1 MKPLLLLLKQKI
13 HATLQHK
20 VARNVAWSFGTELF
34 GKLSRLVTLIALAAY
49 IPAVSY
55 GQAMLA
61 LACHEIIRTIMR
73 FGAGAQVVQ
82 CTQQQLASFVENAK
96 ALQWLLSVG
105 LCALQILFGYLLEWF
120 YDDRVLAQ
128 LVQVMA
134 LTYLLFPLVGANTF
148 LIQREGDFRF
158 LSLRNGICITAENLA
173 VAAFAF
179 GGLDVWSVVAGK
191 YVFAILW
198 VAGFHNAPVE
208 RFRARIEPKVMKYL
222 FITSMQLFT
231 TEAIRSLRQ
240 QADLFIAGKVLS
252 AEWMGVYAFARSAGI
267 GLSQTLS
274 QAFTSALYPQLCQ
287 QYRSGHSVALNGR
300 LVAMA
305 VLVGSAFIVQAIIA
319 PFYIPVLFADRW
331 NDAIP
336 VVSVLCITAIP
347 ALIIEIMAVAIRAK
361 GQYYKELVFRL
372 VFSVSTIY
380 TLVLLSP
387 SSPIEFAFDLLTA
400 SVIGLLCVF
409 VHKGLS
415 DIIRTAV
422 QTKSTKEQL
431 L

>member
-34 GKLSRLVTLIALAAY
+34 GKLSRLATLIALAAY

-61 LACHEIIRTIMR
+61 LACHEIIRTILR

-82 CTQQQLASFVENAK
+82 CSYQQLPSFAENAR

-105 LCALQILFGYLLEWF
+105 LCTLQILFGFVLGEF
-120 YDDRVLAQ
+120 YDDPTLAQ
-128 LVQVMA
+128 LVQAMA

-158 LSLRNGICITAENLA
+158 LSLRNGVCITAENLT

-198 VAGFHNAPVE
+198 VVGFHGAPVE
-208 RFRARIEPKVMKYL
+208 RFRARIEPRIMKYL
-222 FITSMQLFT
+222 FITSIQLFT

-274 QAFTSALYPQLCQ
+274 QSFTSALYPQLCQ
-287 QYRSGHSVALNGR
+287 QHRNGQPVALNGR

-305 VLVGSAFIVQAIIA
+305 IMVGSAFVLQAIIA

-331 NDAIP
+331 DDAIP
-336 VVSVLCITAIP
+336 VVSVLCVTAIP
-347 ALIIEIMAVAIRAK
+347 ALMVEIMAIIIRAK
-361 GQYYKELVFRL
+361 GEYYRELVFRL
-372 VFSVSTIY
+372 VFSVSTVF
-380 TLVLLSP
+380 TLILLSP
-387 SSPIEFAFDLLTA
+387 ASPIEFAFDLLTA
-400 SVIGLLCVF
+400 SAVGLLCVF
-409 VHKGLS
+409 VQKGLT
-415 DIIRTAV
+415 DIVRSVV